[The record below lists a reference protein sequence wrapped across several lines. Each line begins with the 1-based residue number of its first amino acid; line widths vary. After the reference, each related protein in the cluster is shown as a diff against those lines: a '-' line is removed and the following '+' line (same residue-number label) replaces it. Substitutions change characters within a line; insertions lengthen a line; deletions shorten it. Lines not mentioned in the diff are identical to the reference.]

1 MIRKVVLRRFKR
13 FDEVEFR
20 LPGHV
25 VLAGPNNTG
34 KTTLLQ
40 AIASWDLALRRWREH
55 NDFLKHRGAYTKVP
69 ISRPA
74 FTAVPLGS
82 FDLLWSQRQMRAPIE
97 ITVQSERG
105 WTLTMEILPDTVEQV
120 LVRPRAD
127 VERAVA
133 RDERLQ
139 TVFVPP
145 MTGLTTEE
153 PLYAKREFLDLR
165 LAQARPGEVLRN
177 VLVEASDSSTA
188 WTAIEEA
195 VGRLFGY
202 RLLPPDPRGAHILA
216 EYEPLNGGPRLD
228 IASAGSGF
236 QQILMLLTFL
246 HTRPESVLLLDEP
259 DAHLHVLLQDAIYGE
274 LRRVA
279 ARKGSQ
285 LVIATHSEVVID
297 SVEPDE
303 LCLTLGRPRLL
314 ADHSERE
321 RLRRSLGVLS
331 NTDIM
336 LAEAAPGVLYVEDWT
351 DLEILRAFAIVSAH
365 RVRDLLTSNLLWRP
379 WSKEARTGGRG
390 VTAERHF
397 DALRLVRADLPG
409 LALLDRD
416 ANPRLPETDRTQAGL
431 QRVRWRRYEIE
442 SYLVH
447 PAALARFVE
456 NQVGSSQA
464 EEAKR
469 GLHARLREFFEE
481 LTDGFL
487 ADPLRPSRIVESFFE
502 TTKARTDILPAL
514 LDAAGLHGFQY
525 TRYHEIAAVM
535 RPEEVHPEVIEK
547 LDAIAQAFRL

>member
-1 MIRKVVLRRFKR
+1 VIRRVVIRRFKR

-74 FTAVPLGS
+74 FTAAPLGS

-105 WTLTMEILPDTVEQV
+105 WTLAMEILPDTAEQV

-127 VERAVA
+127 VDRSVA

-145 MTGLTTEE
+145 MTGLATEE

-177 VLVEASDSSTA
+177 VLVEAAQTSAA
-188 WTAIEEA
+188 WAAIEEA

-202 RLLPPDPRGAHILA
+202 KLLPPDPRGAHILA
-216 EYEPLNGGPRLD
+216 EYESLSGGPRLD

-236 QQILMLLTFL
+236 QQVLMLLAAL

-279 ARKGSQ
+279 AQKSSQ
-285 LVIATHSEVVID
+285 LVIATHSEVLIERAEATSD
-297 SVEPDE
+297 
-303 LCLTLGRPRLL
+303 LL
-314 ADHSERE
+314 A
-321 RLRRSLGVLS
+321 LS
-331 NTDIM
+331 GEP
-336 LAEAAPGVLYVEDWT
+336 AVEA
-351 DLEILRAFAIVSAH
+351 F
-365 RVRDLLTSNLLWRP
+365 
-379 WSKEARTGGRG
+379 
-390 VTAERHF
+390 
-397 DALRLVRADLPG
+397 G
-409 LALLDRD
+409 L
-416 ANPRLPETDRTQAGL
+416 
-431 QRVRWRRYEIE
+431 
-442 SYLVH
+442 
-447 PAALARFVE
+447 
-456 NQVGSSQA
+456 
-464 EEAKR
+464 
-469 GLHARLREFFEE
+469 
-481 LTDGFL
+481 
-487 ADPLRPSRIVESFFE
+487 
-502 TTKARTDILPAL
+502 
-514 LDAAGLHGFQY
+514 
-525 TRYHEIAAVM
+525 
-535 RPEEVHPEVIEK
+535 
-547 LDAIAQAFRL
+547 